1 MLSDNN
7 RVTGK
12 WRLCGK
18 GATSFGREV
27 KRCNSSN
34 VDISPNLPA
43 SKGSIRT
50 RSIGK
55 RIAKTL
61 DPALLHSLCN
71 LSMIGLG
78 PHFLVDFLWILGT
91 HSLCC
96 GVSPFNDS
104 TTRLWSFVK
113 ERRRPVCEDCQQ
125 RRGPCRLTLI
135 TFLCD
140 NAASGSSLGK

>member
-1 MLSDNN
+1 MSPANGGCAVRAQLRSAA
-7 RVTGK
+7 K
-12 WRLCGK
+12 
-18 GATSFGREV
+18 V
-27 KRCNSSN
+27 KRLKSVIHQTRTS
-34 VDISPNLPA
+34 LPTYLHL
-43 SKGSIRT
+43 KGRFAPDRLESGLRKQSI
-50 RSIGK
+50 
-55 RIAKTL
+55 
-61 DPALLHSLCN
+61 PALLHSLCN

-78 PHFLVDFLWILGT
+78 PHFPVDFLWILGT